1 MQQFNNFRAG
11 DVPVSYMLQGMFQ
24 QLREEASPAC
34 VAGCAEP
41 CVRNPPKG
49 AVSLLLFTGSPHTPG
64 SEWEQGRIPLGYGG
78 GTWPWS
84 LPATL
89 LREWGQTPPCQ
100 GKWGRCLGAAKG
112 HREHPAASPSCSHS
126 SLSTLC
132 PQSTTNTFHVE
143 AEAVTSPA
151 GAGAPEPSCQ
161 CVGPGTSLTLF
172 AGRASAAHR
181 GCRC

>member
-24 QLREEASPAC
+24 QSLEEASPAC

-49 AVSLLLFTGSPHTPG
+49 AVSLLLFRGSPHTPG
-64 SEWEQGRIPLGYGG
+64 SEWEQGRIPLGHGG

-100 GKWGRCLGAAKG
+100 GRVGPVPGGCQRAQRAPCCLPLLLPPFSQHFVPTVNYKYISRGGRSSDKPCRSGCTRALLPVCWPW
-112 HREHPAASPSCSHS
+112 HSSHS
-126 SLSTLC
+126 LCRKSQRST
-132 PQSTTNTFHVE
+132 
-143 AEAVTSPA
+143 
-151 GAGAPEPSCQ
+151 
-161 CVGPGTSLTLF
+161 
-172 AGRASAAHR
+172 
-181 GCRC
+181 